1 MIGAANLG
9 AFIAQVPHHV
19 GYELDGHITVIPVR
33 ATGQP
38 VVLATSPWES
48 NLETSDTRAEFAE
61 SVTEVARREGEG
73 ERFVIIGWGAGG
85 AQRAELSNDT
95 FLQAARAPDT
105 LLVHVQDGAWRQSVT
120 GAPWGEWHD
129 LPNLDAYSV
138 SAGRV
143 QPART
148 RKELGD
154 RYEPGPAVFA
164 DQAPQGLTWTDHAP
178 RFRAQMAQRTLA
190 RLAEPGHGH
199 DPGRMATVAHLMVTD
214 RAVRDAVLIDAAA
227 DRARTDALV
236 RIYQGAPEQ
245 LRGSLAAAAG
255 TALYLSGEHPVA
267 AEAVLAHSQD
277 RLAELTRTAS
287 RLGMNPLTVQKELTV
302 QLETSLST
310 ADETWH
316 QQQATHGVRPHP
328 QPPSTLDSAAAGP
341 TPGLSL

>member
-9 AFIAQVPHHV
+9 AFIAEMPHRA

-48 NLETSDTRAEFAE
+48 NLETSDMFAEFAE
-61 SVTEVARREGEG
+61 SVAEVARREGEG

-85 AQRAELSNDT
+85 AQRAELSNDA
-95 FLQAARAPDT
+95 FHHADVAPET

-129 LPNLDAYSV
+129 LPNVDVYAV

-148 RKELGD
+148 RKQLGD
-154 RYEPGPAVFA
+154 RYEPGPAVFP

-178 RFRAQMAQRTLA
+178 SFRAQMAQRTLV

-227 DRARTDALV
+227 DHARTDALV

-255 TALYLSGEHPVA
+255 TALYLSGEYPVA
-267 AEAVLAHSQD
+267 AEAVLAHSED
-277 RLAELTRTAS
+277 RLADLTRTAS
-287 RLGMNPLTVQKELTV
+287 RLGMNPLTVQKELTG
-302 QLETSLST
+302 QLETSLSA

-316 QQQATHGVRPHP
+316 QQRATHGVRPHP
-328 QPPSTLDSAAAGP
+328 HPTSTLDTAAGP
-341 TPGLSL
+341 SPGLAL